1 MSTATEQQQLLS
13 LPVTCNN
20 NQAAAAT
27 TTVERQSAEPPVF
40 CVELKPKQGFLSQGH
55 QHCPFCLN
63 QFLKVYYK

>member
-20 NQAAAAT
+20 NQAATA